1 MNSQRKRS
9 LWLLV
14 SLVISFTTTAV
25 LIRFLHQDTTLEFVG
40 LPKIP
45 TFTLWA
51 LPLSR
56 LVTDLC
62 ALLAVGT
69 LTFFGII
76 SPRRNEKLD
85 LGSASAV
92 SFSIFVIATWLVAAI
107 IQCLLSI
114 SNIFALPVGEVL
126 TSNVIRSV
134 LTQTGIGKIYLS
146 QFIVLG
152 IALLLASRI
161 STAQQARNALLIALG
176 ANFIPALGGH
186 SGLAKN
192 HELAASTMAVHLL
205 SLSIWVGT
213 LIAMA
218 MWFNKLVEGR
228 EVAMHR
234 FSQLALFCYFAVVFS
249 GAINAWLR
257 LGGFSNILSS
267 SYGQMV
273 LAKILLSIT
282 IGYFAFLNRRVAT
295 QSAPEIRFPTRLII
309 GEIILISATLG
320 VAVILARTGFPIQDS
335 TYLPSLAEQI
345 LQVIVPED
353 LTFTLALTSFKPDAL
368 WLIVCLLL
376 CIAYGRGVRALQGQ
390 WPVKNTVA
398 FVGAILLFT
407 YATSGGLG
415 VYSHITFSAHMI
427 QHMMLALAIP
437 ILLVFARPLTMAK
450 RLQKENPEFLGP
462 IDWYV
467 WAHQSRFWILMT
479 KPMNLVAL
487 SFVSYVGIYFTP
499 LFGWLMS
506 GHWGHIAM
514 QVYLLTY
521 GYALMW
527 RVIGIDGAT
536 DGVTKNQIFLLLISE
551 PIHIIFGV
559 SLLLSN
565 KIIGESIYLIIDRPY
580 LQDLA
585 HDQKVGGVLSLV
597 IGEVLIAW
605 ILMYLIRTK
614 KQDPYPIGKLRQHS
628 P

>member
-1 MNSQRKRS
+1 VNSQRQRS
-9 LWLLV
+9 LWLLLA
-14 SLVISFTTTAV
+14 LVISVSTSAL
-25 LIRFLHQDTTLEFVG
+25 LIHFLHQDTTLELAG
-40 LPKIP
+40 LPKVP

-56 LVTDLC
+56 LVTDMC
-62 ALLAVGT
+62 AVLAVGS
-69 LTFFGII
+69 LTFVGII
-76 SPRRNEKLD
+76 FPLRNETLD
-85 LGSASAV
+85 SGSAPTI
-92 SFSIFVIATWLVAAI
+92 SFSIYVIATWLVAAM
-107 IQCLLSI
+107 IQSLLSM
-114 SNIFALPVGEVL
+114 SNIFALPVSEVL
-126 TSNVIRSV
+126 TPNVIRSV
-134 LTQTGIGKIYLS
+134 LTQTGIGKIFLS

-161 STAQQARNALLIALG
+161 STSQQARTTLLVVLG

-205 SLSIWVGT
+205 TLSIWVGT

-218 MWFNKLVEGR
+218 MWFHKIAAGR

-234 FSQLALFCYFAVVFS
+234 FSQLALFCYFAVAFS
-249 GAINAWLR
+249 GVINAWLR
-257 LGGFSNILSS
+257 LGGFTHILGSR
-267 SYGQMV
+267 YGQMV
-273 LAKILLSIT
+273 ALKILLT
-282 IGYFAFLNRRVAT
+282 IVIGFFAYMNRQRAIQAAT
-295 QSAPEIRFPTRLII
+295 EIQFPTRLIL
-309 GEIILISATLG
+309 GEIILISVTLG

-335 TYLPSLAEQI
+335 NYLPSLAEQI

-368 WLIVCLLL
+368 WLIIGLLL

-390 WPVKNTVA
+390 WPVKNTVL
-398 FVGAILLFT
+398 FMGAILLFT

-467 WAHQSRFWILMT
+467 WAYQSRFWILIT
-479 KPMNLVAL
+479 KPMSLVAF

-514 QVYLLTY
+514 QMYLLTY

-536 DGVTKNQIFLLLISE
+536 DGVTKNQIFLLLITE

-565 KIIGESIYLIIDRPY
+565 NIIGESIYLIIDRPY

-585 HDQKVGGVLSLV
+585 RDQKVGGVLSLV

-614 KQDPYPIGKLRQHS
+614 KQDPYPIDQLRQNS

>member
-1 MNSQRKRS
+1 MKSQRQRS
-9 LWLLV
+9 LWLFL

-25 LIRFLHQDTTLEFVG
+25 LIHFLHQDAPVEFAG

-62 ALLAVGT
+62 AVLAVGT
-69 LTFFGII
+69 LTFAGVI
-76 SPRRNEKLD
+76 SPHKSQKLN
-85 LGSASAV
+85 LVSGAAV
-92 SFSIFVIATWLVAAI
+92 SFSIYVIATWLCAAI
-107 IQCLLSI
+107 IQSLLSI
-114 SNIFALPVGEVL
+114 SNIFALPVSEVL
-126 TSNVIRSV
+126 TPNVIRSV
-134 LTQTGIGKIYLS
+134 LTQTGIGKIFLS

-161 STAQQARNALLIALG
+161 STVQQARTTLLIALG

-218 MWFNKLVEGR
+218 MWFNKIVEGR
-228 EVAMHR
+228 EVAMQR

-249 GAINAWLR
+249 GVANAWLR

-267 SYGQMV
+267 TYGQMV
-273 LAKILLSIT
+273 AAKILLSIT
-282 IGYFAFLNRRVAT
+282 IGYFAFMNRRRAIRKSSEV
-295 QSAPEIRFPTRLII
+295 RFPTSLIV
-309 GEIILISATLG
+309 GEIILLAITLG
-320 VAVILARTGFPIQDS
+320 VAVILGRTGFPIQES
-335 TYLPSLAEQI
+335 NYLPSLAEQI
-345 LQVIVPED
+345 LQVTVPEN
-353 LTFTLALTSFKPDAL
+353 LTLALALTSFKPDAL
-368 WLIVCLLL
+368 WLIIEILV
-376 CIAYGRGVRALQGQ
+376 CIAYFRGARTLRGQ
-390 WPVKNTVA
+390 WPVKNTAA
-398 FVGAILLFT
+398 FVGAILLFA

-437 ILLVFARPLTMAK
+437 ILLVVARPLTMAK
-450 RLQKENPEFLGP
+450 SIQKDNPEFLGP
-462 IDWYV
+462 IGWYV
-467 WAHQSRFWILMT
+467 SAHKSRFWMFMT
-479 KPMNLVAL
+479 KPMNLVAF
-487 SFVSYVGIYFTP
+487 SFISYIGIYFTP

-506 GHWGHIAM
+506 GHWGHFAM
-514 QVYLLTY
+514 QLYLLNY
-521 GYALMW
+521 GYALIW

-536 DGVTKNQIFLLLISE
+536 DGVSKDQIFLLLITE
-551 PIHIIFGV
+551 PIHIVFGIT
-559 SLLLSN
+559 LLLSSN
-565 KIIGESIYLIIDRPY
+565 IVGESMYLIIDRPY

-597 IGEVLIAW
+597 IGEILIAL
-605 ILMYLIRTK
+605 ILMHLVRAK
-614 KQDPYPIGKLRQHS
+614 NQGANPIGQLRQHNL
-628 P
+628 